1 MRSFILTILLMSLV
15 GGSALA
21 QDPVDVSIVING
33 KALESEPPPRLVGE
47 SIYIPMRKVFT
58 ALGAQVRSE
67 NKVIIAQRG
76 RLMMSFRPNVN
87 VANVDGKEI
96 ELEEAPLLLG
106 GTVYVPLRFVAQA
119 FGDSVAY
126 DGKTKTVTV
135 IPGTAAA
142 APKAI
147 NVPDERIALL
157 KTGLKQLV
165 VGNQGAILK
174 VRDAAGDKEVYYRG
188 LDDRDT
194 APYSDQDHDG
204 IVGACGIQNDVKGWA
219 KDTIEAF
226 TVLPKRQ
233 AIAFLGMVYSIPS
246 DSVKDPGPAVDDAIE
261 EFLISVVKENK
272 SVVLRRQAVLSM
284 AVGDQE
290 DLEVL
295 ESVLQLYE
303 TSENLWE
310 TFPVQQY
317 FQYHAEDLRKLPNFS
332 TIRARVAAV
341 NSLYTAN
348 ILQYL
353 DGQQP

>member
-1 MRSFILTILLMSLV
+1 MRSLLLTILLFSLM
-15 GGSALA
+15 GGSVLA

-33 KALESEPPPRLVGE
+33 KALDGDPPPRLVGE

-67 NKVIIAQRG
+67 NSVIIAQRG
-76 RLMMSFRPNVN
+76 RLMMSFRPNVS

-96 ELEEAPLLLG
+96 ELEEAPLLLA

-119 FGDSVAY
+119 LGDSVAY
-126 DGKTKTVTV
+126 DGNTKTVTV
-135 IPGTAAA
+135 VPGAAAA
-142 APKAI
+142 APEI
-147 NVPDERIALL
+147 SVPQERIALL
-157 KTGLKQLV
+157 KTGLTQLV

-174 VRDAAGDKEVYYRG
+174 VRDASGDKEVYYRG

-194 APYSDQDHDG
+194 APYSDKDHDG
-204 IVGACGIQNDVKGWA
+204 IVGACGVQNDLKGWV

-246 DSVKDPGPAVDDAIE
+246 SSVKDPGPAVDDAIE

-295 ESVLQLYE
+295 EAVLSLYE

-317 FQYHAEDLRKLPNFS
+317 FQYHADDLRKLPNFPA
-332 TIRARVAAV
+332 IRARVAAV

-353 DGQQP
+353 DGQ

>member
-15 GGSALA
+15 GGSTLA

-33 KALESEPPPRLVGE
+33 NALDNEPPPRLVGE

-96 ELEEAPLLLG
+96 ELEEAPLLLA

-119 FGDSVAY
+119 LGDSVAY

-135 IPGTAAA
+135 IPGEAAL
-142 APKAI
+142 PAI
-147 NVPDERIALL
+147 DVPQERIALL
-157 KTGLKQLV
+157 ETGLKQLV

-174 VRDAAGDKEVYYRG
+174 VRDAAGENEVYYRG

-194 APYSDQDHDG
+194 APYSEKDHDG
-204 IVGACGIQNDVKGWA
+204 IVGACGIQNDVKGWT

-261 EFLISVVKENK
+261 EFLITVVKENK

-284 AVGDQE
+284 AVGEQE

-295 ESVLQLYE
+295 EAVLQLYE

-317 FQYHAEDLRKLPNFS
+317 FQYHAEDLRKLPNFA

-353 DGQQP
+353 DGDQP